1 MPEIQERFC
10 LIKLLDATEL
20 EAAFV
25 RSVLGGN
32 VYIEIEKTFIVSCAK
47 RFKDVIATQLRSK
60 QIKFFAVYV
69 NLKTGCD
76 VKTSGLNQSD
86 EQTLKM
92 IVKDV

>member
-1 MPEIQERFC
+1 MPDIQERFC

-25 RSVLGGN
+25 RSELAGN
-32 VYIEIEKTFIVSCAK
+32 VYIEIEKTFIVSCMK
-47 RFKDVIATQLRSK
+47 RFKDEITTRLRSR
-60 QIKFFAVYV
+60 QIKFFMVYV

-86 EQTLKM
+86 DHTIKM
-92 IVKDV
+92 IVKDA